1 MKKIFKTMLA
11 VAIAAFTFT
20 SCEDVPEPYEIPGM
34 GNDDPNTEIIGGE
47 GDGTEASPYNITSV
61 TTIGTGTNVYVKGFI
76 VGYISGKSFD
86 DAVIGADTC
95 TVLTNLLL
103 ASSATETN
111 KSKCIPVQ
119 LPTGVI
125 RSGLNLSQ
133 NKGNLGK
140 EVVLCG
146 NIERYFGQ
154 TGIKNVVYATID
166 GQEIGNKPGVG
177 PAGEAT
183 GDGTLENPF
192 NSVAANLYATSLGA
206 DVESDKEIYVK
217 GKIVSVVEE
226 FGTQYGNATFYI
238 SDNGT
243 STDQFYVYRTL
254 YLGNKKYTGGDN
266 IKAGDEVVI
275 CGKVVNYMGNTPETV
290 TNKSYIYSLNGKT
303 ADGGT
308 PDTPADGATG
318 DGTQA
323 NPYNSIAANKVASAL
338 SDTETTDVVYIKG
351 KVATIRD
358 QYGTQ
363 YGNATFTIS
372 DDGTTNGEFLVYRA
386 LYLNN
391 VKYTEGEV
399 LHVGDDVVVCGKL
412 CNYMG
417 NTPETVTGEAYL
429 FSLTCNGGTE
439 EPDQPEQPG
448 QGGEDEGNSITLIP
462 SEMGYSNAQDM
473 TTITLSDG
481 TTLTFDAGGNKNG
494 PKYYNKGNG
503 IRMYPKNSMKV
514 SSSKKIASIV
524 MTVDVSNG
532 TTYNASGDL
541 QANPGTTTVSDN
553 IVTFGG
559 INNQECTIT
568 NTSTTTGDPSQV
580 RMTQLKIVYAE

>member
-11 VAIAAFTFT
+11 VALAAFTFT

-177 PAGEAT
+177 PAGEPT

-238 SDNGT
+238 SDNGA

-303 ADGGT
+303 AEGGT

-351 KVATIRD
+351 KVATIRE

-372 DDGTTNGEFLVYRA
+372 DDGTTTGEFLVFRA

-399 LHVGDDVVVCGKL
+399 LHVGDEVVVCGKL

-448 QGGEDEGNSITLIP
+448 QGGEDEGKGENRDDTSL
-462 SEMGYSNAQDM
+462 
-473 TTITLSDG
+473 
-481 TTLTFDAGGNKNG
+481 AGLG
-494 PKYYNKGNG
+494 
-503 IRMYPKNSMKV
+503 
-514 SSSKKIASIV
+514 
-524 MTVDVSNG
+524 
-532 TTYNASGDL
+532 
-541 QANPGTTTVSDN
+541 
-553 IVTFGG
+553 FGHG
-559 INNQECTIT
+559 
-568 NTSTTTGDPSQV
+568 NTSVVG
-580 RMTQLKIVYAE
+580 E

>member
-20 SCEDVPEPYEIPGM
+20 SCEDVPEPYQIPGM

-61 TTIGTGTNVYVKGFI
+61 TTVGTGTNVYVKGFI

-103 ASSATETN
+103 ASTATETN

-154 TGIKNVVYATID
+154 TGVKNVVYATID

-308 PDTPADGATG
+308 PDTPTDGATG

-338 SDTETTDVVYIKG
+338 SDSETTDVVYIKG
-351 KVATIRD
+351 KVATIRE

-372 DDGTTNGEFLVYRA
+372 DDGTTAGEFLVFRA

-399 LHVGDDVVVCGKL
+399 LHVGDEVVVCGKL

-429 FSLTCNGGTE
+429 FSLTCNGAE

-462 SEMGYSNAQDM
+462 SEMGYENAAEM

-481 TTLTFDAGGNKNG
+481 TTLTFDAGGNQNG
-494 PKYYNKGNG
+494 PKYYNTGKG

-514 SSSKKIASIV
+514 SSSKKIDSIV
-524 MTVDVSNG
+524 MTVDVYNG
-532 TTYNASGDL
+532 VTYNASGDL
-541 QANPGTTTVSDN
+541 QANPGTTAVSDN
-553 IVTFGG
+553 TVTFGD

-568 NTSTTTGDPSQV
+568 NTSTTTGAPSQV